1 MKTSITMPSG
11 LIAAP
16 MITPLRAP
24 SATRSTNRIDSSIY
38 IDLECGTS
46 LPSNTSSISEMLVLR
61 VSYYLSINFSECP
74 FNPETP
80 HCNIYFTTEGSKPN
94 PFAQRYAGRD
104 ITFKFRAPF
113 CLKPGKRTVKA
124 VAVSKYL
131 LYSFPFRNSKILQIS
146 NCSV

>member
-1 MKTSITMPSG
+1 MPSG

-46 LPSNTSSISEMLVLR
+46 LPSDTSSISKCWNASFIHKIFHITYQLIFLK
-61 VSYYLSINFSECP
+61 CT